1 MSGETLFDLPG
12 AGDLSG
18 AVLSPCGT
26 YRYTLDRVWD
36 ASLLTALFIML
47 NPSTADASEDDPTI
61 RRCRSFATREG
72 CGGLTVVNLFA
83 LRSTDP
89 AALTSHPDPVGPQND
104 VHIAL
109 ALDRQPAVVI
119 AAWGAH
125 PFAKPRA
132 AQVAG
137 LLTAHGGQPQCLGVT
152 KNGDPRHPLYV
163 RGDAPLAPWTATT
176 DHS

>member
-1 MSGETLFDLPG
+1 MTGETLFDLPG

-36 ASLLTALFIML
+36 ASLPTALFIML

-83 LRSTDP
+83 LRATNPD
-89 AALTSHPDPVGPQND
+89 ALTTHPDPIGPDND
-104 VHIAL
+104 TRILL
-109 ALDRQPAVVI
+109 ALSKEPAVVI
-119 AAWGAH
+119 AAWGAN
-125 PFAKPRA
+125 PYATTRA
-132 AQVAG
+132 TQIAG
-137 LLTAHGGQPQCLGVT
+137 LLARRGTRAQCLGVT
-152 KNGDPRHPLYV
+152 RSGAPRHPLYV
-163 RGDAPLAPWTATT
+163 IGSMPLSPWPTT
-176 DHS
+176 NP